1 MYNFMACDNF
11 KILRI
16 VTWNGGLNF
25 HQEMKGDK
33 QLENIQ
39 PSVIFDADC
48 DYRSFIADMF
58 IFDDENW
65 DLQAEI

>member
-1 MYNFMACDNF
+1 
-11 KILRI
+11 
-16 VTWNGGLNF
+16 
-25 HQEMKGDK
+25 MKGDK

-58 IFDDENW
+58 IFDDEN
-65 DLQAEI
+65 